1 MRKKIILSKM
11 YNLPF
16 SQNRK
21 ICKIVV
27 KILEKNNQLELLKI
41 LFDSLNFSLFNK
53 ICLSRIV
60 MFARLSITF

>member
-1 MRKKIILSKM
+1 MRKKNILSKM

-41 LFDSLNFSLFNK
+41 LFDSLNFS
-53 ICLSRIV
+53 
-60 MFARLSITF
+60 